1 MDLKQSTAVTVKIGP
16 FVDSTDGNT
25 DETGLTIAQAD
36 VRLSKNGGD
45 FAQKTEATSC
55 THDEL
60 GWYGCP
66 IDATDTAT
74 LGRLQLMAHA
84 SGALPVWHEFNV
96 ISANEYD
103 HKYGSTIQPV
113 NATQIEGSDATDQ
126 INAACDTAITDA
138 ALATAAALATVDG
151 IVDAILLDTGTTLP
165 AQITGLNNVSAADV
179 NAQCDTAITDAALAT
194 AANLATVD
202 TVVDAVKA
210 KTDLI
215 PAAPAAVGDIP
226 TAAAI
231 ADATWD
237 EAISGHLGAGTTGN
251 ALNAAGSAGDP
262 WATAIPG
269 AYGVGTAGKI
279 LGDNIN
285 APIATVDSV
294 VDGIATTLGAAGAGL
309 TALATAAN
317 LATVDGIVDAIL
329 VDTGTTIPADIA
341 ALNDVSAADVNAQ
354 CDTAITDAALA
365 TAANLATVDTVVDA
379 VKAKTDLIPAAPAA
393 VGDIPTA
400 AAIADATWDEAIS
413 GHLGA
418 GTTGNALNAAGS
430 AGDPWATAI
439 PGAYGV
445 GTAGKILGDNIN
457 APIATVDSVVDGIA
471 TTLGAAGAGLTA
483 LATAA
488 NLATVDGI
496 VDAILVDTGTT
507 IPADIAA
514 LNDVS
519 AADVNAQCD
528 TAITD
533 AALATAA
540 ALATVDTVADA
551 VQVVTDKLA
560 TAMELDGAE
569 YRFTTN
575 ALEQAPSG
583 GGGGDATAANQVLLL
598 EDIADIKGTGFVKD
612 TNSLTNLSAGD
623 TIDLRM
629 ETTVEQD

>member
-294 VDGIATTLGAAGAGL
+294 VDGIATTIGAAGAGL
-309 TALATAAN
+309 TALATAAA
-317 LATVDGIVDAIL
+317 LATVDGNVDAIL
-329 VDTGTTIPADIA
+329 VDTGTT
-341 ALNDVSAADVNAQ
+341 L
-354 CDTAITDAALA
+354 DAALA
-365 TAANLATVDTVVDA
+365 VVDA
-379 VKAKTDLIPAAPAA
+379 
-393 VGDIPTA
+393 
-400 AAIADATWDEAIS
+400 
-413 GHLGA
+413 
-418 GTTGNALNAAGS
+418 N
-430 AGDPWATAI
+430 
-439 PGAYGV
+439 
-445 GTAGKILGDNIN
+445 
-457 APIATVDSVVDGIA
+457 
-471 TTLGAAGAGLTA
+471 
-483 LATAA
+483 
-488 NLATVDGI
+488 

-507 IPADIAA
+507 LPASLAA
-514 LNDVS
+514 HDAKLDTVDGIVDTILVDTGTAGVVV
-519 AADVNAQCD
+519 AAASK
-528 TAITD
+528 TGY
-533 AALATAA
+533 ALASTG
-540 ALATVDTVADA
+540 LDA
-551 VQVVTDKLA
+551 VAVT
-560 TAMELDGAE
+560 
-569 YRFTTN
+569 
-575 ALEQAPSG
+575 APSG
-583 GGGGDATAANQVLLL
+583 VATTFTEMVVQLWRHLFKKTTFDSSSGLLKTY
-598 EDIADIKGTGFVKD
+598 ADDGTTVV
-612 TNSLTNLSAGD
+612 TTQ
-623 TIDLRM
+623 TCT
-629 ETTVEQD
+629 EVTTVETKGAAS